1 MDTDDL
7 GAAFR
12 RAVAAHGARP
22 AVVAG
27 PRTLTYA
34 ELEALARET
43 AQRLGPS
50 PGAVGVLARHDPETV
65 VAMLGVWLAGG
76 AYCPIDP
83 AFPPDRRAALLAHC
97 SFLLDPVSGLGDP
110 VSRLG
115 DPVSGLVDPVS
126 GLGDPVS
133 GLGDPVSRQ
142 ITDMGRILAQ
152 DSTQIPDPV
161 ASEPVDRELV
171 DREPVAYVLFTSG
184 STGKPKGVLTPQR
197 AITAAVRSLTELF
210 EITPEDRVLQFASL
224 NWDTCFEEILP
235 TLTSGA
241 ALVFHPD
248 AHSGSF
254 RRFLRL
260 LETERITVIDL
271 PTAYWHELV
280 NHLTEEEAAL
290 PECVRLVVIGGEAAN
305 PARVADWSGPRTKHA
320 RLLNTYGCT
329 ETTLVTHAVDLDW
342 TDGVV
347 PIGRALPHVVERV
360 TEDGELVVGGPS
372 VALGYLG
379 VQSERFVGGFFHTG
393 DRVSRRP
400 DGVLV
405 HEGRIDDEIKIR
417 GVRVHPAEVEAYVAA
432 HPAVAAV
439 AVAGVRVADH
449 TALVAYVVPRPGAA
463 TTTLAADVL
472 AHLRGTV
479 PTHLIPSRVQVVP
492 SLAHTASGKVDRR
505 RTKEAAAMPVDG
517 VSQIFG
523 RVLERPE
530 VAADADFFALGGDS
544 LLATR
549 VLSAVAREY
558 GVELTFEDF
567 LLAPSPAALAGRI
580 AGVAR

>member
-12 RAVAAHGARP
+12 RAAAAYGDRP
-22 AVVAG
+22 AVVPG

-50 PGAVGVLARHDPETV
+50 PGPVGVLARHDPETV

-76 AYCPIDP
+76 TYCPIDP
-83 AFPPDRRAALLAHC
+83 AFPPERRSALLAASGC
-97 SFLLDPVSGLGDP
+97 RAVLDSL
-110 VSRLG
+110 
-115 DPVSGLVDPVS
+115 
-126 GLGDPVS
+126 
-133 GLGDPVSRQ
+133 Q
-142 ITDMGRILAQ
+142 ITVMPPSDTQ
-152 DSTQIPDPV
+152 DHLRNRDLVP
-161 ASEPVDRELV
+161 SET
-171 DREPVAYVLFTSG
+171 AYVLFTSG
-184 STGKPKGVLTPQR
+184 STGTPKGVLTPHR
-197 AITAAVRSLTELF
+197 AITTATRSLAELF
-210 EITPEDRVLQFASL
+210 ELTPDDRVLQFASL
-224 NWDTCFEEILP
+224 NWDTCFEEIL
-235 TLTSGA
+235 TALTTGA

-254 RRFLRL
+254 RRFLRM
-260 LETERITVIDL
+260 LESERISVVDL

-280 NHLTEEEAAL
+280 NHLTEDDAAL

-305 PARVADWSGPRTKHA
+305 PARVADWCGPKNKHA

-329 ETTLVTHAVDLDW
+329 ETTLVTHAVDLDGA
-342 TDGVV
+342 DGAV
-347 PIGRALPHVVERV
+347 PIGRALPHVVERI
-360 TEDGELVVGGPS
+360 TEDGELVIGGPS

-379 VQSERFVGGFFHTG
+379 VQSERFRDGYFHTA
-393 DRVSRRP
+393 DRVSRRA

-449 TALVAYVVPRPGAA
+449 AALVAYVVPRPGVA
-463 TTTLAADVL
+463 TATLAADVL
-472 AHLRGTV
+472 ADLRGSV
-479 PTHLIPSRVQVVP
+479 PTHLIPSRVQVVR
-492 SLAHTASGKVDRR
+492 SLAYTASGKVDRR
-505 RTKEAAAMPVDG
+505 RTKEAATMPVDG

-558 GVELTFEDF
+558 GVELTFEEF
-567 LLAPSPAALAGRI
+567 LLAPSPIALAGRI

>member
-12 RAVAAHGARP
+12 RAVTAHGARP

-34 ELEALARET
+34 ELGVLARET

-50 PGAVGVLARHDPETV
+50 PGTVGVLARHDPGTV

-83 AFPPDRRAALLAHC
+83 AFPTDRRAALLAHC
-97 SFLLDPVSGLGDP
+97 SFLLDPVSGL
-110 VSRLG
+110 V

-126 GLGDPVS
+126 RLV
-133 GLGDPVSRQ
+133 DPVSRQ
-142 ITDMGRILAQ
+142 ITDLGRILAQ

-161 ASEPVDRELV
+161 ASEPVDRE
-171 DREPVAYVLFTSG
+171 PVAYVLFTSG
-184 STGKPKGVLTPQR
+184 STGTPKGVLTPQR

-290 PECVRLVVIGGEAAN
+290 PECVRLVVIGGEAAS

-329 ETTLVTHAVDLDW
+329 ETTLITHAVDLDG

-379 VQSERFVGGFFHTG
+379 VQSERFAGGFFHTG

-479 PTHLIPSRVQVVP
+479 PNHLIPSRVQVVP